1 VGTGSSVEDATYAV
15 HTRSCTFLLDDEGL
29 CRFIVSRTGMVPPDI
44 RGCVGSQFVACLHPD
59 LEGGL
64 AGELIVGAAALF
76 AKQEAPSGKMV
87 LLRSGPILYVEL
99 RGASAP
105 STEDRLSDST
115 LDLAGGPPLAR
126 PPSSGA
132 RGGDTQPPPPGLE
145 PVDYLA
151 ALGESTVTLTM
162 PLYRPEAQGQQ
173 KRR

>member
-1 VGTGSSVEDATYAV
+1 MGTGSSVEDATYAV

-76 AKQEAPSGKMV
+76 AKQEAPSGKMI

-99 RGASAP
+99 RDAASP
-105 STEDRLSDST
+105 PTDERLSNST
-115 LDLAGGPPLAR
+115 LDLAGGSAPER
-126 PPSSGA
+126 PPFGGA
-132 RGGDTQPPPPGLE
+132 RGGDTQPPPRGLD
-145 PVDYLA
+145 PVDYLS
-151 ALGESTVTLTM
+151 ALGESTVTLTV
-162 PLYRPEAQGQQ
+162 PLYRPEAQGQH

>member
-1 VGTGSSVEDATYAV
+1 MGTGSSVEDATYAV

-76 AKQEAPSGKMV
+76 SKQEANGKMV

-99 RGASAP
+99 RGSASEAL
-105 STEDRLSDST
+105 EARLSDST

-126 PPSSGA
+126 PAPSGA
-132 RGGDTQPPPPGLE
+132 RGGDTQPPPPGLD
-145 PVDYLA
+145 PVDYLSQ
-151 ALGESTVTLTM
+151 LGESTVTLTM
-162 PLYRPEAQGQQ
+162 PLYRPESQGART
-173 KRR
+173 RR

>member
-1 VGTGSSVEDATYAV
+1 MGTGSSVEDATYAV

-44 RGCVGSQFVACLHPD
+44 RGCVGAQFVACLHPD

-87 LLRSGPILYVEL
+87 LLRSGPILWVEL
-99 RGASAP
+99 RGGAAAS
-105 STEDRLSDST
+105 SNERLSDST
-115 LDLAGGPPLAR
+115 LDLVGGASLAR
-126 PPSSGA
+126 PPASGA
-132 RGGDTQPPPPGLE
+132 RGGDTQPPPAGLE
-145 PVDYLA
+145 PVDYLS
-151 ALGESTVTLTM
+151 ALGESTVTLTV
-162 PLYRPEAQGQQ
+162 PLYRPEVQGQQ